1 MTQPQYL
8 RVSAARKEYS
18 LPRDRV
24 YNAIATGELPATNV
38 GTMDKASYIL
48 KRSDV
53 EAWIERMRFRPGG
66 QQ

>member
-1 MTQPQYL
+1 MTQSQYM
-8 RVSAARKEYS
+8 RVSAARKEFA

-38 GTMDKASYIL
+38 GTPDKASYIL

-53 EAWIERMRFRPGG
+53 EAWMERLKFLPGG